1 MFTARSS
8 SFRGWRP
15 TSRTGEKPAEPFG
28 EPAAEASGSPAL
40 TWTSSDRRYHEYGK
54 SPSPTSSTSSTSGS
68 GRFESRVP
76 DVATVPDHD
85 SLKLSQHLHP
95 GPQDHNGVLNM
106 TVAPPTKPGVI
117 SHHIYGPYA
126 PEQPLGQWSGPGAAQ
141 YPPSHHLTPDYAT
154 QAVHHGYH
162 HGNVAEWSQ
171 YPLFSY
177 SCW

>member
-1 MFTARSS
+1 M
-8 SFRGWRP
+8 
-15 TSRTGEKPAEPFG
+15 
-28 EPAAEASGSPAL
+28 
-40 TWTSSDRRYHEYGK
+40 
-54 SPSPTSSTSSTSGS
+54 
-68 GRFESRVP
+68 
-76 DVATVPDHD
+76 ATVPDHD
-85 SLKLSQHLHP
+85 APKLPPHLHP

-117 SHHIYGPYA
+117 SHHIYGPYG
-126 PEQPLGQWSGPGAAQ
+126 PEQPLGQWSGPGPAQ
-141 YPPSHHLTPDYAT
+141 YPPPPPPHHLTADYAT

>member
-1 MFTARSS
+1 MSTARSS
-8 SFRGWRP
+8 WFPRRRP
-15 TSRTGEKPAEPFG
+15 TSRTGETPAEPIRAQPEG
-28 EPAAEASGSPAL
+28 GANL
-40 TWTSSDRRYHEYGK
+40 DSSDHRYHEYGK
-54 SPSPTSSTSSTSGS
+54 SPSPSSSTSSSTSGS

-106 TVAPPTKPGVI
+106 SVAPPTKPGVI

-126 PEQPLGQWSGPGAAQ
+126 PEQPLGQWSGPGPAQ
-141 YPPSHHLTPDYAT
+141 YPPPHHLTADYAT
-154 QAVHHGYH
+154 QAVHHSYH

>member
-1 MFTARSS
+1 MRRQQSQSERRPRRRTSGLT
-8 SFRGWRP
+8 SF
-15 TSRTGEKPAEPFG
+15 
-28 EPAAEASGSPAL
+28 
-40 TWTSSDRRYHEYGK
+40 DHRYHEYGK
-54 SPSPTSSTSSTSGS
+54 SPSPSSSSSTSGS

-85 SLKLSQHLHP
+85 SLRLSQHLPP
-95 GPQDHNGVLNM
+95 GPQDHSGVLNM
-106 TVAPPTKPGVI
+106 SVAPPTKPGVI
-117 SHHIYGPYA
+117 SHHIYGPYG
-126 PEQPLGQWSGPGAAQ
+126 PEQPLGQWSGPGPAQ
-141 YPPSHHLTPDYAT
+141 YPPPHHLTADYAT